1 MEETFEYRSAMLSV
15 RCLTVA
21 LNGRKILRD
30 LDLDLKEGE
39 SLVILGCSGSGKS
52 VLLKSILGL
61 LPHTAESITVNGVD
75 LERAPEEEREKA
87 RGSIGMLFQG
97 GALFDSLTV
106 WENVAFG
113 LLYGRRVPPAEAKK
127 IALEKLALVD
137 LEPRVA
143 TLTPS
148 ALSGGMMK
156 RVALARALALRP
168 KIIFFD
174 EPTTGLDPIT
184 SRLVDDLIVRSVK
197 DSNIA
202 AITITHDLR
211 SLRRI
216 ADRVAFLFE
225 GQLIWTGS
233 LASMDQTQNPYVRQ
247 FLDALPDG
255 PLTGR

>member
-1 MEETFEYRSAMLSV
+1 MLSV
-15 RCLTVA
+15 RRLNVT
-21 LNGRKILRD
+21 LNGRKVLRD
-30 LDLDLKEGE
+30 LDLDLKDGE

-61 LPHTAESITVNGVD
+61 LPRTVASITIDGVD
-75 LERAPEEEREKA
+75 FDRAPEEEREA
-87 RGSIGMLFQG
+87 AHGSIGMLFQG
-97 GALFDSLTV
+97 GALFDSLPV

-113 LLYGRRVPPAEAKK
+113 LLYGRHMPPAEAKK

-143 TLTPS
+143 YLFPS
-148 ALSGGMMK
+148 SLSGGMMK
-156 RVALARALALRP
+156 RVALARALALQP

-174 EPTTGLDPIT
+174 EPTTGLDPLT
-184 SRLVDDLIVRSVK
+184 SCLVDNLIVRSVK
-197 DSNIA
+197 DSNIG

-233 LASMDQTQNPYVRQ
+233 IASMDQTQNPYIRQ

-255 PLTGR
+255 PLTMR

>member
-1 MEETFEYRSAMLSV
+1 MLSV
-15 RCLTVA
+15 RH
-21 LNGRKILRD
+21 LNVTLSGRAVLKD
-30 LDLDLKEGE
+30 LDLNLKQGE
-39 SLVILGCSGSGKS
+39 SLVILGCSGTGKS

-61 LPHTAESITVNGVD
+61 LPGQAESIVVDGVD
-75 LERAPEEEREKA
+75 LVTAEPQMREAA
-87 RGSIGMLFQG
+87 RSSIGMLFQG

-113 LLYGRRVPPAEAKK
+113 LLYGHGMPPAKAKA

-137 LEPRVA
+137 LDAHVA
-143 TLTPS
+143 SLSPS
-148 ALSGGMMK
+148 SLSGGMMK
-156 RVALARALALRP
+156 RVALARALALQP

-211 SLRRI
+211 SLYRI
-216 ADRVAFLFE
+216 ADRVAFLFN
-225 GQLIWTGS
+225 GRLIWTGS
-233 LASMDQTQNPYVRQ
+233 VESLDQTENPYIRQ

-255 PLTGR
+255 PLTAH

>member
-1 MEETFEYRSAMLSV
+1 MLSV
-15 RCLTVA
+15 HHLNVT
-21 LNGRKILRD
+21 LNGRAILKD

-39 SLVILGCSGSGKS
+39 SLVVLGCSGSGKS

-61 LPHTAESITVNGVD
+61 LPRTVESLTVAGIDV
-75 LERAPEEEREKA
+75 ERASVEEREQA
-87 RGSIGMLFQG
+87 QGSIGMLFQG

-113 LLYGRRVPPAEAKK
+113 LLYGRRMSAKEAKK

-143 TLTPS
+143 LLSPS

-156 RVALARALALRP
+156 RVALARALALQP

-211 SLRRI
+211 SLRRV
-216 ADRVAFLFE
+216 ADRVVFLFD
-225 GQLIWTGS
+225 GHLIWTGS
-233 LASMDQTQNPYVRQ
+233 VASMEQTENPYVRQ
-247 FLDALPDG
+247 FLDARPDG
-255 PLTGR
+255 PLTAR

>member
-1 MEETFEYRSAMLSV
+1 MLSV
-15 RCLTVA
+15 RH
-21 LNGRKILRD
+21 LNVTLSGRAVLKD
-30 LDLDLKEGE
+30 LDLDLKQGE
-39 SLVILGCSGSGKS
+39 SLVILGCSGTGKS

-61 LPHTAESITVNGVD
+61 LPGQAESIIVDGVD
-75 LERAPEEEREKA
+75 LVTAEPEMREAA
-87 RGSIGMLFQG
+87 RSSIGMLFQG

-113 LLYGRRVPPAEAKK
+113 LLYGRGMRPAKAKA

-137 LEPRVA
+137 LDAHVA
-143 TLTPS
+143 SLSPS
-148 ALSGGMMK
+148 SLSGGMMK
-156 RVALARALALRP
+156 RVALARALALQP

-184 SRLVDDLIVRSVK
+184 SRLVDDLIVKSVK

-211 SLRRI
+211 SLYRI
-216 ADRVAFLFE
+216 ADRVAFLFN
-225 GQLIWTGS
+225 GRLIWTGS
-233 LASMDQTQNPYVRQ
+233 VESLDQTENPYIRQ

-255 PLTGR
+255 PLTAH